1 MRKFLVLSVTVLVLL
16 AAYLWFAPEVGDNDR
31 QSDREFVPD
40 YIAENLTLR
49 VYDQQGY
56 IADHLQAKRLEHFEQ
71 LGFTQFEQ
79 PRYTLFNDQH
89 QAAWEISSQQGIW
102 FPEDKIIL
110 EQQVL
115 LRNLLPDEFIEN
127 VETASLQLL
136 LPEKTLQTHEQ
147 VRIIGPGFYIMGIGM
162 QADLTAQQLVL
173 QKHLKTVYANEN

>member
-1 MRKFLVLSVTVLVLL
+1 MRKFFVLSVTALVLL
-16 AAYLWFAPEVGDNDR
+16 AAYLWFAPQGGDTDR
-31 QSDREFVPD
+31 QADREFLPD

-71 LGFTQFEQ
+71 LGFTQFEL
-79 PRYTLFNDQH
+79 PRYTLFNDEH

-115 LRNLLPDEFIEN
+115 LRNLLPGEFIEQ
-127 VETASLQLL
+127 VETASLQML
-136 LPEKTLQTHEQ
+136 LPEETLQTHER
-147 VRIIGPGFYIMGIGM
+147 VRLSGPGFYILGIGL
-162 QADLTAQQLVL
+162 QADLTAQHLVL
-173 QKHLKTVYANEN
+173 QKHLETVYANEN